1 MPYADLDDVR
11 LHYEFD
17 GPADRPVLALSNS
30 LGTNLHMWDG
40 LIPSLIG
47 EYRVLRYDMRGH
59 GESSVPN
66 GPYMIA
72 QLGEDFLF
80 LADTLG
86 IRRLFFCGLSVGGMI
101 GIWLGIHAPQRLQ
114 KLVLANTAA
123 RIGTVDGWNDRI
135 ARVQSGGIASVA
147 DGIIERWFTPAFRL
161 AFPSGVETT
170 RSMLLASPPAGYV
183 ATCAAIRDMD
193 MTPQLHLIHTPSL
206 ILAGAQD
213 AATPP
218 SGSRLLVEGITN
230 SQYIELPTAHMSS
243 IERTDDFSKA
253 VLSFLRTPGVPS

>member
-1 MPYADLDDVR
+1 
-11 LHYEFD
+11 
-17 GPADRPVLALSNS
+17 
-30 LGTNLHMWDG
+30 
-40 LIPSLIG
+40 
-47 EYRVLRYDMRGH
+47 
-59 GESSVPN
+59 
-66 GPYMIA
+66 
-72 QLGEDFLF
+72 
-80 LADTLG
+80 
-86 IRRLFFCGLSVGGMI
+86 
-101 GIWLGIHAPQRLQ
+101 
-114 KLVLANTAA
+114 
-123 RIGTVDGWNDRI
+123 
-135 ARVQSGGIASVA
+135 
-147 DGIIERWFTPAFRL
+147 
-161 AFPSGVETT
+161 
-170 RSMLLASPPAGYV
+170 MLLASPPAGYV

>member
-30 LGTNLHMWDG
+30 LGTNLHMWDR
-40 LIPSLIG
+40 LIPSLTG
-47 EYRVLRYDMRGH
+47 AYRVLRYDMRGH
-59 GESSVPN
+59 GESSDPT

-72 QLGEDFLF
+72 QLGEDFLS

-86 IRRLFFCGLSVGGMI
+86 IRQLFFCGLSVGGMI

-123 RIGTVDGWNDRI
+123 RIGTVEGWNDRI
-135 ARVQSGGIASVA
+135 AKVQSGGIASVA

-161 AFPSGVETT
+161 AFPGEVEAT
-170 RSMLLASPPAGYV
+170 RAMLLASPPAGYV

-193 MTPQLHLIHTPSL
+193 MTSQLHLIQTPSL
-206 ILAGAQD
+206 IIAGVQD

-218 SGSRLLVEGITN
+218 SGSRQLAEGIPN
-230 SQYIELPTAHMSS
+230 SQYIELPTAHISS
-243 IERTDDFSKA
+243 IERPDDFNKA
-253 VLSFLRTPGVPS
+253 VLSFLRTAGVPS

>member
-183 ATCAAIRDMD
+183 A
-193 MTPQLHLIHTPSL
+193 PQLHLIHTPSL